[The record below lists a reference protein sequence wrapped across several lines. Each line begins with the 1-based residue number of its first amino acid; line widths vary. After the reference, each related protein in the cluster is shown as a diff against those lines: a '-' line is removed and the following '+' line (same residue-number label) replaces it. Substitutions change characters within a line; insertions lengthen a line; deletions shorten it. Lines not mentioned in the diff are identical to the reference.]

1 MNIIK
6 YDSSRILLGEDLKKG
21 LENLIDFNY
30 LKSGIIFC
38 IVGSINNAILRT
50 SNGDKK
56 KFLMDYLRLFQLKGQ
71 FQEREFMSIMP
82 LPIQMVQF
90 MVGTFLKDL

>member
-1 MNIIK
+1 MIV
-6 YDSSRILLGEDLKKG
+6 SRILLGEDLKKG

-38 IVGSINNAILRT
+38 IVSSINNAILRT

-56 KFLMDYLRLFQLKGQ
+56 SF
-71 FQEREFMSIMP
+71 
-82 LPIQMVQF
+82 
-90 MVGTFLKDL
+90 